1 MDDQFFHKTASSFH
15 GPSPLENGCIPGARG
30 AMVDRIFS
38 REVFIMPKL
47 SPEFRDKLLQAVDEL
62 KDELVRDT
70 AKILTF

>member
-1 MDDQFFHKTASSFH
+1 
-15 GPSPLENGCIPGARG
+15 
-30 AMVDRIFS
+30 
-38 REVFIMPKL
+38 MPKL